1 MIIVMCADADEQD
14 ISQVVSAIRSKGLRE
29 HISRG
34 DECTIIGALGDERVF
49 DTAQMEALPKVQ
61 KAIRVVH
68 DWRLVSREAQAHDTV
83 LTVRGIRFGGGNKQQ
98 VHSGGDGSS
107 SASAVYLDPFFVSAN
122 PYAADSEAVFSLPDF
137 KRHIEACHQ
146 AEKAVWVRIRDGRHI
161 ETALSAQA
169 DVLCLGGEMMDNRS
183 LLQELGSLNTPVV
196 VYKNKHHTVRDWLL
210 AAEQVVICGNRH
222 VLLGEAG
229 TLSLHGEPL
238 RLDIDAI
245 AKAKKLSHLPI
256 VADVSRLAH
265 RYMDTDTLQALA
277 WAAGA
282 DVVVV

>member
-98 VHSGGDGSS
+98 VHSGSDASS

-146 AEKAVWVRIRDGRHI
+146 AGKAVWVRIRDGRHI
-161 ETALSAQA
+161 ETALLAQA

-210 AAEQVVICGNRH
+210 AAEQVVMCGNRH

-238 RLDIDAI
+238 RLDTDAI